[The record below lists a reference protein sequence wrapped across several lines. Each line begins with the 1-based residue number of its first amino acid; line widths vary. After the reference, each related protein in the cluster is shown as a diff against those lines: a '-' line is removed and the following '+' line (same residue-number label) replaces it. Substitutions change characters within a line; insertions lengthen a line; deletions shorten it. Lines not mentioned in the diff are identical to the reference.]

1 MSAAYARCGARAWV
15 RARLRGYFAACYTP
29 FHADGEID
37 EPALRRNVRATLA
50 KPGVGGLSLHS
61 IHQEF
66 WTLSIGERKRIADAV
81 LEEAQGKAPVVVGV
95 SDPSARNVVEL
106 ARHAQ
111 AAGAAAVMVWPPY
124 YGPRTTDGVRAFYE
138 CVAAGIDIGFFAYS
152 TTLAELGY
160 HLDAAQVEALLGIEH
175 LCGVQVTASPADFS
189 AMIGR
194 VGERICVTTSLEE
207 TLLQAHREFPARATR
222 FTLGSSRPLLL
233 QSAEHPHCGRF
244 MDALIAGD
252 LAAAEGHAQVI
263 MALAQKLQSRYFAR
277 GFHHVALFKRV
288 AGLMGL
294 ETHGLRPPLSEPEP
308 QELAECV
315 EVLQHA
321 GLLAANPGAG
331 HDGFAGRSGVL

>member
-1 MSAAYARCGARAWV
+1 MSAPYARSAARAWV
-15 RARLRGYFAACYTP
+15 RANLRGYFAACYTP
-29 FHADGEID
+29 FHADDGID
-37 EPALRRNVRATLA
+37 EPAMRRNVHATLA

-66 WTLSIGERKRIADAV
+66 WTLTLDERKHVTDAV
-81 LEEAQGKAPVVVGV
+81 LDESRSKAPVVVGV
-95 SDPSARNVVEL
+95 SDPSARNVIEL

-124 YGPRTTDGVRAFYE
+124 YGPRTADGVRAFYE
-138 CVAAGIDIGFFAYS
+138 SVAAGIDIGFFAYS

-194 VGERICVTTSLEE
+194 VGDRICVTTSLEE

-233 QSAEHPHCGRF
+233 QSPAQPHCGRF
-244 MDALIAGD
+244 MAALLAGD
-252 LAAAEGHAQVI
+252 LVAAEGHAQVI

-288 AGLMGL
+288 AGQLGL

-308 QELAECV
+308 AELAECV
-315 EVLQHA
+315 EVLKHA
-321 GLLAANPGAG
+321 GILAANPGRPG
-331 HDGFAGRSGVL
+331 